1 MRTIFVEPLVIIA
14 QGAGNAD
21 WGEMTVL
28 TGQDFDG
35 GVAIVAG
42 GSGGIGSAICAT
54 LAGAGSHV
62 AFTWRSRQD
71 AADAVVA
78 AVAAAGREALAM
90 QVDHTDPD
98 AMKAFVDAAAARFG
112 RVHSVVYAAGPHI
125 PMKFLNAITPADWK
139 AVFDADVNGAFNL
152 VWATLPHVKA
162 GGGGAYV
169 AVITAAVE
177 KVPLRDICSA
187 APKAAI
193 EMLMRGLA
201 LEEGRFG
208 IRANC
213 VGPGF
218 IDAGLGGALINQP
231 GLGDWVDGLRKTLPM
246 KAFGEARDIA
256 EAVAFLLSPRAK
268 YITGQSL
275 AVDGGLQL

>member
-1 MRTIFVEPLVIIA
+1 MA
-14 QGAGNAD
+14 Q
-21 WGEMTVL
+21 E
-28 TGQDFDG
+28 FDG

-42 GSGGIGSAICAT
+42 GSGGIGSAICAG
-54 LAGAGSHV
+54 LARAGSNV
-62 AFTWRSRQD
+62 ALTYRSRKE
-71 AADAVVA
+71 AADRVVA
-78 AVAAAGREALAM
+78 DVEAAGKQALATP
-90 QVDHTDPD
+90 VDHTDPD

-112 RVHSVVYAAGPHI
+112 QVHSVVYAAGPHI
-125 PMKFLNAITPADWK
+125 PMKFLNAITPAEWK
-139 AVFDADVNGAFNL
+139 GVFDADVNGAFNL
-152 VWATLPHVKA
+152 VWATLPHLKA
-162 GGGGAYV
+162 GGGGSYT

-193 EMLMRGLA
+193 EMLMRGIA

-218 IDAGLGGALINQP
+218 INAGLGGELINKP
-231 GLGDWVDGLRKTLPM
+231 ELGDWVDGLRKSLPM
-246 KAFGEARDIA
+246 KSFGEASDIA
-256 EAVAFLLSPRAK
+256 EAVVFLLSPRAR

>member
-1 MRTIFVEPLVIIA
+1 MA
-14 QGAGNAD
+14 Q
-21 WGEMTVL
+21 E
-28 TGQDFDG
+28 FDG

-42 GSGGIGSAICAT
+42 GSGGIGSAICAA

-62 AFTWRSRQD
+62 ALTYRSRKD
-71 AADAVVA
+71 AADAVVT
-78 AVAAAGREALAM
+78 AVEACGREALAM
-90 QVDHTDPD
+90 QVDHADAD
-98 AMKAFVDAAAARFG
+98 AMKVFVDTAADRFG

-125 PMKFLNAITPADWK
+125 PMKFVNAITPAEWK
-139 AVFDADVNGAFNL
+139 GVFDADVNGAFNL
-152 VWATLPHVKA
+152 VWASLPHLKA
-162 GGGGAYV
+162 GGGGAFA

-193 EMLMRGLA
+193 EMLMRGIA
-201 LEEGRFG
+201 LEEGRYG

-218 IDAGLGGALINQP
+218 INAGLGGDLIKTP
-231 GLGDWVDGLRKTLPM
+231 GIESWVEGLRRMLPM
-246 KAFGEARDIA
+246 KAFGEAQDIA
-256 EAVAFLLSPRAK
+256 DAVLFLLSPRAK

>member
-1 MRTIFVEPLVIIA
+1 MDKPFT
-14 QGAGNAD
+14 D
-21 WGEMTVL
+21 
-28 TGQDFDG
+28 

-42 GSGGIGSAICAT
+42 GSGGIGSAICSA
-54 LAGAGSHV
+54 LAAAGANV
-62 AFTWRSRQD
+62 ALTYRSRKA
-71 AADAVVA
+71 AADAVVQGVEA
-78 AVAAAGREALAM
+78 HGRQAFAM
-90 QVDHTDPD
+90 SVDHTDPD
-98 AMKAFVDAAAARFG
+98 AVKAFVDAAVERFG
-112 RVHSVVYAAGPHI
+112 RVHSVVYAAGPHL
-125 PMKFLNAITPADWK
+125 PMKFLNSITPAEWK
-139 AVFDADVNGAFNL
+139 SVFDNDVNAAFNL
-152 VWATLPHVKA
+152 VWAALPHLKA
-162 GGGGAYV
+162 GGGGSIV

-193 EMLMRGLA
+193 EMLIKGVA

-218 IDAGLGGALINQP
+218 IDVGLGHELIAKP
-231 GLGDWVDGLRKTLPM
+231 GIEDWVDGLRKLLPM
-246 KAFGEARDIA
+246 KKFGAGEDVAD
-256 EAVAFLLSPRAK
+256 AVVFLLSDKAK

>member
-1 MRTIFVEPLVIIA
+1 MIH
-14 QGAGNAD
+14 
-21 WGEMTVL
+21 
-28 TGQDFDG
+28 DFDG

-42 GSGGIGSAICAT
+42 GSGGIGSAICAA
-54 LAGAGSHV
+54 LAEAGANV
-62 AFTWRSRQD
+62 ALTYRSRKE
-71 AADAVVA
+71 AAEAVVA
-78 AVAAAGREALAM
+78 SVEASGREAFAM
-90 QVDHTDPD
+90 QIDHTDPD
-98 AMKAFVDAAAARFG
+98 AMKTFVDAAAGRFG

-125 PMKFLNAITPADWK
+125 PLKFLSAIAPDEWK
-139 AVFDADVNGAFNL
+139 RVFDADVNGAFNL
-152 VWATLPHVKA
+152 VWASLPYLKA
-162 GGGGAYV
+162 GGGGAFA
-169 AVITAAVE
+169 AVTTAAVK

-193 EMLMRGLA
+193 EMLMRGIA

-218 IDAGLGGALINQP
+218 IDAGLGGELINQP
-231 GLGDWVDGLRKTLPM
+231 GIEDWVDGMRKDLPM
-246 KAFGEARDIA
+246 KSFGEARDIA
-256 EAVAFLLSPRAK
+256 EAVVFLLSPRAK

>member
-1 MRTIFVEPLVIIA
+1 MGR
-14 QGAGNAD
+14 
-21 WGEMTVL
+21 
-28 TGQDFDG
+28 DFDG

-42 GSGGIGSAICAT
+42 GSGGIGSAICAVLAT
-54 LAGAGSHV
+54 AGANV
-62 AFTWRSRQD
+62 ALTYRSRRD
-71 AADAVVA
+71 AADAVIA
-78 AVAAAGREALAM
+78 AVEASGRGALAM

-98 AMKAFVDAAAARFG
+98 AMKAFVDAAATQFG

-125 PMKFLNAITPADWK
+125 PMKFLSAITPAEWK
-139 AVFDADVNGAFNL
+139 GVFDADVNGAFNL
-152 VWATLPHVKA
+152 VWASLPHLKA
-162 GGGGAYV
+162 GGGGAFA

-193 EMLMRGLA
+193 EMLMRGIA

-218 IDAGLGGALINQP
+218 IDAGLGADLINKP
-231 GLGDWVDGLRKTLPM
+231 GIEDWVDGLRKMLPM
-246 KAFGEARDIA
+246 KAFGEARDVA
-256 EAVAFLLSPRAK
+256 EAVVFLLSPRAK

>member
-1 MRTIFVEPLVIIA
+1 ME
-14 QGAGNAD
+14 NAFAD
-21 WGEMTVL
+21 
-28 TGQDFDG
+28 

-42 GSGGIGSAICAT
+42 GSGGIGSVICVT
-54 LAGAGSHV
+54 LAAAGANV
-62 AFTWRSRQD
+62 ALTYRTRRES
-71 AADAVVA
+71 ADAVVA
-78 AVAAAGREALAM
+78 QVEGSGREAMAM
-90 QVDHTDPD
+90 SVDHTDPE

-125 PMKFLNAITPADWK
+125 PLKFLNAITPAEWRQ
-139 AVFDADVNGAFNL
+139 VFDNDVNAAFNL
-152 VWATLPHVKA
+152 VWATLPHLKA
-162 GGGGAYV
+162 GGGGSLV
-169 AVITAAVE
+169 ALITAAVE

-193 EMLMRGLA
+193 EMLFRGVA

-213 VGPGF
+213 VAPGF
-218 IDAGLGGALINQP
+218 IDAGLGHELFAKP
-231 GLGDWVDGLRKTLPM
+231 GIEEWVDGLRRMLPM
-246 KAFGEARDIA
+246 KTFGAADDVA
-256 EAVAFLLSPRAK
+256 QAVLFLLSDKAK

>member
-1 MRTIFVEPLVIIA
+1 MVR
-14 QGAGNAD
+14 
-21 WGEMTVL
+21 
-28 TGQDFDG
+28 DFDG

-42 GSGGIGSAICAT
+42 GSGGIGSAICAA
-54 LAGAGSHV
+54 LAQAGANV
-62 AFTWRSRQD
+62 ALTYRSRKE

-78 AVAAAGREALAM
+78 GVVASGREALAM
-90 QVDHTDPD
+90 PVDHADPD
-98 AMKAFVDAAAARFG
+98 AMKAFVDAAAERFG

-125 PMKFLNAITPADWK
+125 PLKFLSAITPGEWK
-139 AVFDADVNGAFNL
+139 NVFDADVNGAFNL
-152 VWATLPHVKA
+152 VWASLPHLKA
-162 GGGGAYV
+162 GGGGAFA
-169 AVITAAVE
+169 AVTTAAVK

-193 EMLMRGLA
+193 EMLMRGIA

-218 IDAGLGGALINQP
+218 VDAGLGAALIHQP
-231 GLGDWVDGLRKTLPM
+231 GIEDWVEGLRKGLPM
-246 KAFGEARDIA
+246 KSFGEARDIA
-256 EAVAFLLSPRAK
+256 EAVVFLLSPRAK

>member
-1 MRTIFVEPLVIIA
+1 MNNPFT
-14 QGAGNAD
+14 D
-21 WGEMTVL
+21 
-28 TGQDFDG
+28 

-42 GSGGIGSAICAT
+42 GSGGIGSSICSA
-54 LAGAGSHV
+54 LAAAGANV
-62 AFTWRSRQD
+62 ALTYRSRKD

-78 AVAAAGREALAM
+78 QVEAHGRQALAM
-90 QVDHTDPD
+90 PVDHAEPD
-98 AMKAFVDAAAARFG
+98 GMKAFVDAAAQRFG

-125 PMKFLNAITPADWK
+125 PMKFLNAITPAEWK
-139 AVFDADVNGAFNL
+139 SVFDNDVNAAFNL
-152 VWATLPHVKA
+152 VWATLPHLKA
-162 GGGGAYV
+162 GGGGALV
-169 AVITAAVE
+169 AVTTAAIK

-193 EMLMRGLA
+193 EMLFKGVA

-213 VGPGF
+213 VAPGF
-218 IDAGLGGALINQP
+218 IDAGLGHELIAKP
-231 GLGDWVDGLRKTLPM
+231 GIEEWVDGLRRMLPM
-246 KAFGEARDIA
+246 KTFGAAEDIA
-256 EAVAFLLSPRAK
+256 QAVVFLLSDRAK

>member
-1 MRTIFVEPLVIIA
+1 M
-14 QGAGNAD
+14 
-21 WGEMTVL
+21 
-28 TGQDFDG
+28 GQDFDG

-54 LAGAGSHV
+54 LAAAGTNV
-62 AFTWRSRQD
+62 AFTWRSRRT
-71 AADAVVA
+71 AADSVVMAVEA
-78 AVAAAGREALAM
+78 HGRDALAV
-90 QVDHTDPD
+90 QVDHTDPE
-98 AMKAFVDAAAARFG
+98 AMKAFVDEAADRFG

-125 PMKFLNAITPADWK
+125 PMKFLNAITPAEWK
-139 AVFDADVNGAFNL
+139 SVFDADVNGAFNL
-152 VWATLPHVKA
+152 VWATLPHLKA
-162 GGGGAYV
+162 GGGGAFA

-193 EMLMRGLA
+193 EMLIRGIA

-208 IRANC
+208 VRANC

-218 IDAGLGGALINQP
+218 INAGLGGELINKP
-231 GLGDWVDGLRKTLPM
+231 GIADWVDGLRKMLPM
-246 KAFGEARDIA
+246 KAFGEAQDVA
-256 EAVAFLLSPRAK
+256 DAVVFLLSPRAK